1 MDRIAAVEKS
11 LKLKLRRKAKKAQ
24 RREVGK
30 ALNAAAAG
38 RRRERS
44 GQSG

>member
-1 MDRIAAVEKS
+1 MCTIAAVEKS

-30 ALNAAAAG
+30 ALHAGAAE
-38 RRRERS
+38 RRKRS
-44 GQSG
+44 TVAR